1 MALVF
6 VHRTLLT
13 SSFFVMR
20 RRFAKTSLLCNLL
33 VDAGCISLQ
42 QEWSSSKIN
51 IQTELLLHAAEAI
64 VSSFSVQGQCNVGVR
79 TAIDLLLPYSLP
91 SRVESVAAGKKSTS
105 TWDIVY
111 EPRIAAMIAQVLSHR
126 LPATD
131 AEARDLLHLCEDA
144 VRLGSVPI
152 ADACE
157 SLAFSRASHYRTDG
171 IYSREVYW
179 LLRGMEVQSCWLPSD
194 RRRRLG
200 FASRRHFDSLC
211 ERSANDLISMLS
223 IAAVTNL
230 SDADVTET
238 QEKEMS
244 KVLKVAEDVLEG
256 ILQEDV
262 MAPVLKGHVEANL
275 LKYSVDIALAD
286 AKGDTVQV
294 AKDIVHFLEERCL
307 SEEYGG
313 VVSTLAD
320 PQMYS
325 DLLHIAFAIL
335 LKEDEVS
342 KMEFAKCAFTIHGM
356 HVLMARLTQVLAWE
370 GVICASDESSASQ
383 PKRLSDVREEY
394 FRAMRLSF
402 CKGLVRI
409 ISNEPPSVIKS
420 CSKKKGGEVSLE
432 EEMEHMLSPSI
443 SI

>member
-1 MALVF
+1 M
-6 VHRTLLT
+6 
-13 SSFFVMR
+13 
-20 RRFAKTSLLCNLL
+20 
-33 VDAGCISLQ
+33 
-42 QEWSSSKIN
+42 
-51 IQTELLLHAAEAI
+51 
-64 VSSFSVQGQCNVGVR
+64 SSFSVQGQCNVGVR
-79 TAIDLLLPYSLP
+79 TAIDLLLPHSLP
-91 SRVESVAAGKKSTS
+91 KRVESVAAGKKSTT
-105 TWDIVY
+105 TWEIVY

-131 AEARDLLHLCEDA
+131 AEARDLLQLCEDA
-144 VRLGSVPI
+144 VRLGSVLI

-157 SLAFSRASHYRTDG
+157 SLAFSRASHYRANR

-179 LLRGMEVQSCWLPSD
+179 LLRGMEVQSRWLPSD

-211 ERSANDLISMLS
+211 ERSANALIYMLS
-223 IAAVTNL
+223 IAAVANL
-230 SDADVTET
+230 SHAGVTER
-238 QEKEMS
+238 QGKEML

-256 ILQEDV
+256 IFQDDV
-262 MAPVLKGHVEANL
+262 MAPLLKGHVEANL

-294 AKDIVHFLEERCL
+294 AKDIVYLLEERCL
-307 SEEYGG
+307 PEDYGG

-342 KMEFAKCAFTIHGM
+342 KGLPMEFAKCAFTIHGM
-356 HVLMARLTQVLAWE
+356 HILMARLTQILAWE
-370 GVICASDESSASQ
+370 GVICTSNESPSSLK
-383 PKRLSDVREEY
+383 KRPSDVKEEY

-402 CKGLVRI
+402 CKGLMRN
-409 ISNEPPSVIKS
+409 ISNEQPSVMKS
-420 CSKKKGGEVSLE
+420 GSKEKGSEVSLE

-443 SI
+443 

>member
-1 MALVF
+1 
-6 VHRTLLT
+6 
-13 SSFFVMR
+13 
-20 RRFAKTSLLCNLL
+20 
-33 VDAGCISLQ
+33 
-42 QEWSSSKIN
+42 
-51 IQTELLLHAAEAI
+51 
-64 VSSFSVQGQCNVGVR
+64 
-79 TAIDLLLPYSLP
+79 
-91 SRVESVAAGKKSTS
+91 
-105 TWDIVY
+105 
-111 EPRIAAMIAQVLSHR
+111 
-126 LPATD
+126 
-131 AEARDLLHLCEDA
+131 
-144 VRLGSVPI
+144 
-152 ADACE
+152 
-157 SLAFSRASHYRTDG
+157 
-171 IYSREVYW
+171 
-179 LLRGMEVQSCWLPSD
+179 
-194 RRRRLG
+194 
-200 FASRRHFDSLC
+200 
-211 ERSANDLISMLS
+211 MLS

-244 KVLKVAEDVLEG
+244 KILKVAEDVLEG
-256 ILQEDV
+256 ILQEDVV

-383 PKRLSDVREEY
+383 PKRPSDVREEY

-420 CSKKKGGEVSLE
+420 GSKKKGGEVSLE